1 MKILNFGSV
10 NIDKVYKVNEVVGK
24 KETIS
29 SKEYVE
35 LIGGKGLN
43 QSVAIS
49 CAGIKP
55 FHAGKIGADGE
66 FLKTFMKN
74 KGIDT
79 EFVFKSNNVSG
90 HAVIQVDQHGENAII
105 VHGGSNHEIT
115 VEDID
120 QVLSKFD
127 KNDWLLIQNEI
138 SNLDY
143 LIQAASKKGM
153 KIFLNPSPI
162 TEELLSHP
170 LELIDTFILNEVEG
184 SRLTS
189 ATDVETILE
198 GLTLRFPDADFIL
211 TLGEKGSL
219 YYDGS
224 HKYIQNAFKVDA
236 VDPTGA
242 GDTYTGYYLAGRFNG
257 WSIEDSMK
265 FASAASAISVT
276 QLGASNSIPT
286 LQQVSDWLE
295 RMGSGEWEN

>member
-1 MKILNFGSV
+1 MKILNFGSMNV
-10 NIDKVYKVNEVVGK
+10 DKVYKVHEIVGK

-49 CAGIKP
+49 CAGVKP
-55 FHAGKIGADGE
+55 YHAGKIGADGE
-66 FLKTFMKN
+66 FLKTFMKSM
-74 KGIDT
+74 GIDT
-79 EFVFKSNNVSG
+79 EFVFTSNNVSG

-143 LIQAASKKGM
+143 LIRSASKIGM
-153 KIFLNPSPI
+153 RIFLNPSPI
-162 TEELLSHP
+162 TDELLNHP
-170 LELIDTFILNEVEG
+170 LQLIDTFILNEVEG

-189 ATDVETILE
+189 ATEVETILE
-198 GLTLRFPDADFIL
+198 GLTLRFPDSDFIL
-211 TLGEKGSL
+211 TLGEKGSI
-219 YYDGS
+219 YYNGNQK
-224 HKYIQNAFKVDA
+224 HIQNAFKVEA
-236 VDPTGA
+236 IDPTGA
-242 GDTYTGYYLAGRFNG
+242 GDTYTGYFLAGRFNG

-286 LQQVSDWLE
+286 LQQVRDWLG